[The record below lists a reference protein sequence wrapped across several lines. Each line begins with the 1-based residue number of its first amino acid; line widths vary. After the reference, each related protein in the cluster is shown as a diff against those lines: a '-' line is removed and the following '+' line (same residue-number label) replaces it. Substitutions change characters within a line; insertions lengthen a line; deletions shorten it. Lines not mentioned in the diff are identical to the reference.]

1 MPGGL
6 PSRRRVAIQLA
17 AVAGLLAGTRVAR
30 AQTATDYLAVPGPIR
45 FDGIMHRLAWT
56 ANPSSGYYKQEYL
69 PAGQTLTR
77 FREMILIELI
87 VAGTDPARAV
97 ASRVRIVNQRR
108 DYDPTANIAVIKNAD
123 KGEFIVDFVLG
134 APAVRGDAL
143 IEWSAYR
150 YVPYKRG
157 VLMVG
162 VSRRA
167 YGEERATFLTNLKI
181 VRPAIIAELAKLQ
194 MPAIRLDR

>member
-1 MPGGL
+1 MPGGM
-6 PSRRRVAIQLA
+6 PSRRLAALQLA
-17 AVAGLLAGTRVAR
+17 FGCALAGTRAAR
-30 AQTATDYLAVPGPIR
+30 AQPVTDYLAVPGPIR
-45 FDGIMHRLAWT
+45 FDGIEHRLAWT
-56 ANPSSGYYKQEYL
+56 SNPSSGYYKQEYL
-69 PAGQTLTR
+69 PAGQALTR

-87 VAGTDPARAV
+87 VAGTDPAAAV

-108 DYDPTANIAVIKNAD
+108 DFDPTANIAVIKNAE

-157 VLMVG
+157 VLMFG

-167 YGEERATFLTNLKI
+167 YGDGRGTFLSNLKT

-194 MPAIRLDR
+194 MPAIRLA

>member
-1 MPGGL
+1 MPGRM
-6 PSRRRVAIQLA
+6 PSRRR
-17 AVAGLLAGTRVAR
+17 AVLQIACGSLLAGTRIAR
-30 AQTATDYLAVPGPIR
+30 AQTVTDYLAVPGPIR
-45 FDGIMHRLAWT
+45 FDGIEHRLAWT
-56 ANPSSGYYKQEYL
+56 SNPSSGYYKQEYL
-69 PAGQTLTR
+69 PAGQALAR

-87 VAGTDPARAV
+87 AAGTDPAGAV
-97 ASRVRIVNQRR
+97 ANRVRIVNQRR
-108 DYDPTANIAVIKNAD
+108 GYDPTANIAVIKNAE

-134 APAVRGDAL
+134 APAIRGGAL

-167 YGEERATFLTNLKI
+167 YGDERATFLTNLKT
-181 VRPAIIAELAKLQ
+181 VRPAVIAELAKLQ

>member
-1 MPGGL
+1 M
-6 PSRRRVAIQLA
+6 PSRRQAALKLA
-17 AVAGLLAGTRVAR
+17 FGCLLAGTRSAR
-30 AQTATDYLAVPGPIR
+30 AQTVTDYLAVPGPIR
-45 FDGIMHRLAWT
+45 FDGIEHRLAWT
-56 ANPSSGYYKQEYL
+56 SNPSSGYYKQEYL
-69 PAGQTLTR
+69 PPGQALTR

-87 VAGTDPARAV
+87 VAGTDPAAAV

-108 DYDPTANIAVIKNAD
+108 DYDPTANIAVIRNAE

-157 VLMVG
+157 VLMFG

-167 YGEERATFLTNLKI
+167 YGDGRATFLTNLKT

-194 MPAIRLDR
+194 MPAIRLA